1 MQSEQIS
8 IIIPMYNAE
17 KQIQKCIDSLLG
29 QTYGDFEIIVVNDG
43 SKDKSLD
50 VCKEAYGSNS
60 RVKIVDKPNGGVS
73 DARNAGMR
81 AASGKYITF
90 VDADDWVEPTYLSC
104 LYENLTQ
111 NNADICALDYKI
123 ITTNPAKAIKSSPD
137 KKEVL
142 SSHTALERF
151 FDAKIPTFACAKLY
165 RREIIEEL
173 EFPLG
178 IKIGEDAL
186 FVYHALQR
194 ANTVCILPEQLYNY
208 WLDNT
213 SGATNNFFKRYDY
226 NTPHIATLILNDVK
240 ETTPDLLRQASNFLL
255 PPVVRSFFGYIA
267 NKKDSLGYF
276 KDLYKTLQTIFC
288 HADHTK
294 SYYKYKLF
302 FALYRSYVFRPICRL
317 RAIQTINKQ

>member
-29 QTYGDFEIIVVNDG
+29 QTYGNFEIIIVNDG

-50 VCKEAYGSNS
+50 VCKEAYGGDS
-60 RVKIVDKPNGGVS
+60 RVNIIDKPNGGVS

-81 AASGKYITF
+81 AASGEYVTF
-90 VDADDWVEPTYLSC
+90 VDADDWVDSTYLSC
-104 LYENLTQ
+104 LHDNLVQ
-111 NNADICALDYKI
+111 NNVDICTLDYKI
-123 ITTNPAKAIKSSPD
+123 VASDPARTIKNNTD

-165 RREIIEEL
+165 RREVIEGL

-194 ANTVCILPEQLYNY
+194 ANTVCILPDRLYNY

-213 SGATNNFFKRYDY
+213 GSATNNFFRRYDY
-226 NTPHIATLILNDVK
+226 NTPHFATLILNDLK
-240 ETTPDLLRQASNFLL
+240 ETTPDLLRKASNFLL
-255 PPVVRSFFGYIA
+255 SPVVRSFFGYIA
-267 NKKDSLGYF
+267 NKKDSLPYF

-302 FALYRSYVFRPICRL
+302 FALYKSYIFRPVCRL
-317 RAIQTINKQ
+317 RAAQAIKRL

>member
-29 QTYGDFEIIVVNDG
+29 QTYGNFEIIIVNDG

-50 VCKEAYGSNS
+50 VCKEAYGGDS
-60 RVKIVDKPNGGVS
+60 RVNIIDKPNGGVS

-81 AASGKYITF
+81 AASGEYVTF
-90 VDADDWVEPTYLSC
+90 VDADDWVDSTYLSC
-104 LYENLTQ
+104 LYDNLVQ
-111 NNADICALDYKI
+111 NNADICTLDYQV
-123 ITTNPAKAIKSSPD
+123 ITTNPAKTIKNNTD

-165 RREIIEEL
+165 RREVIEGL

-194 ANTVCILPEQLYNY
+194 ANTVCILPDRLYNY

-213 SGATNNFFKRYDY
+213 GSATNNFFRRYDY
-226 NTPHIATLILNDVK
+226 NTPHFATLILNDLK
-240 ETTPDLLRQASNFLL
+240 ETTPDLLRKASNFLL
-255 PPVVRSFFGYIA
+255 SPVVRSFFGYIA
-267 NKKDSLGYF
+267 NKKDSLPYF

-302 FALYRSYVFRPICRL
+302 FALYKSYIFRPACRL
-317 RAIQTINKQ
+317 RAAQAIKRL

>member
-29 QTYGDFEIIVVNDG
+29 QTYGNFEIIIVNDG

-50 VCKEAYGSNS
+50 VCKAAYGDDC
-60 RVKIVDKPNGGVS
+60 RVKIIDKPNGGVS
-73 DARNAGMR
+73 DARNVGLR
-81 AASGKYITF
+81 AVSGKYVTF
-90 VDADDWVEPTYLSC
+90 VDADDWVDPTYLSC
-104 LYENLTQ
+104 LYDNLAQ
-111 NNADICALDYKI
+111 NNADICTLDYKV
-123 ITTNPAKAIKSSPD
+123 ITTNPAKIIKNNTD

-142 SSHTALERF
+142 PSHTVLERF

-165 RREIIEEL
+165 RQEIIEGL

-194 ANTVCILPEQLYNY
+194 AKTVCILPDQLYNY

-213 SGATNNFFKRYDY
+213 SGATNNFFRRYDY
-226 NTPHIATLILNDVK
+226 NTPHFATLILRDLEK
-240 ETTPDLLRQASNFLL
+240 TTPNLLRQASNLL
-255 PPVVRSFFGYIA
+255 MQPAIRSFFGYIS
-267 NKKDSLGYF
+267 NKKDSLQYF
-276 KDLYKTLQTIFC
+276 KDLCETLQTIFRY
-288 HADHTK
+288 ADHTK
-294 SYYKYKLF
+294 KYYKYKLF
-302 FALYRSYVFRPICRL
+302 FVLYRSYIFRPVCRL
-317 RAIQTINKQ
+317 CAAQTINKQ